1 MTIREIRNRLG
12 DTQREFAAR
21 YHIPFRTIQN
31 WEAGIRKP
39 PDYIINLLES
49 RMMSDVANRKPIA
62 LPKYDPKK
70 KQSSEEE

>member
-39 PDYIINLLES
+39 PEYVRCCQPEVHCAAKVRS
-49 RMMSDVANRKPIA
+49 E
-62 LPKYDPKK
+62 KK
-70 KQSSEEE
+70 KSSEEE